1 MDWGFVV
8 MIMLAGL
15 GTFLIRYLP
24 LRLRSRSGRAGGPD
38 ARSVWSRLFSAI
50 GPAGIVALLVVS
62 LISLVRPEQPWIDG
76 VPVLTGL
83 AGVLLGRRWP
93 GGIAGSTLAGVLA
106 YGLAAWAMGA

>member
-8 MIMLAGL
+8 MIVLAGL

-24 LRLRSRSGRAGGPD
+24 LRLRSRSGSGPD
-38 ARSVWSRLFSAI
+38 SQSVWSRLFSAI
-50 GPAGIVALLVVS
+50 GPAGIVALLAVS
-62 LISLVRPEQPWIDG
+62 LISLVRPEQPWVDG
-76 VPVLTGL
+76 IPVLAGL

-106 YGLAAWAMGA
+106 YGVAVWLAGV